1 MGELLRVQPS
11 ELKFPFE
18 VRKQSA
24 CAMQLANKTDQYV
37 AFKVKTTNPKRYCV
51 RPNAGVV
58 SPYSVCNVT
67 VTMQAPKEAPP
78 DMQCRDK
85 FLVQSVIVP
94 NGATNKDINQE
105 MFNRDNEKFVDE
117 FKLRVV
123 FIPANPP
130 SPVPEEDEE
139 GTSPGTSS
147 ADDEIRKFETVA
159 RSLKQTMRNAPDS
172 EESSAVSKLKDE
184 KTSVTKQNEKLLGEL
199 VLFDFYSLYNQ
210 YWSLFSSNESIS
222 NSTLLD
228 YYHQLISI
236 WT

>member
-1 MGELLRVQPS
+1 MTMGELLRIQPS
-11 ELKFPFE
+11 ELKFQFE
-18 VRKQSA
+18 VRKQSS
-24 CAMQLANKTDQYV
+24 CAIQLANKTDQYV

-58 SPYSVCNVT
+58 LPYSVCNVT
-67 VTMQAPKEAPP
+67 VNMQAQKEAPP

-94 NGATNKDINQE
+94 NGTTNKDINQE
-105 MFNRDNEKFVDE
+105 MFNRDNGKFVDE

-147 ADDEIRKFETVA
+147 TDDDIRKS
-159 RSLKQTMRNAPDS
+159 SLYDTEMS
-172 EESSAVSKLKDE
+172 TVSKLQE
-184 KTSVTKQNEKLLGEL
+184 ERAYVSKQNEKLLGEL
-199 VLFDFYSLYNQ
+199 DLMRQQTSQGRRGASSIVVL
-210 YWSLFSSNESIS
+210 LFG
-222 NSTLLD
+222 
-228 YYHQLISI
+228 LILGI
-236 WT
+236 LVGYFIRK